1 MRPLNIDVIRP
12 LKSPAVRSQSFNQ
25 CTLYTL
31 AELVQHVRSYILHKS
46 IKTVVT
52 QHSTDINLQFER
64 KCQAFDYNNHQ
75 RERDEKG
82 KRLVFPIPNPHKHT
96 ENRHLA
102 KMWLHEISLGHIVK
116 KLNFRPRKLVCENH
130 FEKS

>member
-31 AELVQHVRSYILHKS
+31 AELVQHVRSYYILLKS

-64 KCQAFDYNNHQ
+64 KCQAFDYNNQQ
-75 RERDEKG
+75 RKRDESPQAHG
-82 KRLVFPIPNPHKHT
+82 KSAPN
-96 ENRHLA
+96 ENVA
-102 KMWLHEISLGHIVK
+102 
-116 KLNFRPRKLVCENH
+116 P
-130 FEKS
+130 